1 MAQEQEH
8 TIIGAL
14 LTIKTHQDRQQ
25 KKQKNVKERV
35 ISEVLDCLPIIM
47 SSQLTQVGAGDVP
60 HVDGRVVAGGQED
73 PAGQGDA
80 DTGEAGLG

>member
-1 MAQEQEH
+1 MVAAVIVF
-8 TIIGAL
+8 IIGAL
-14 LTIKTHQDRQQ
+14 LTIKKHQDRQ
-25 KKQKNVKERV
+25 KKLKNVIESV

-73 PAGQGDA
+73 PARQGDA